1 MKNFII
7 TEDKK
12 KSILGKHYSKQMINE
27 NKFLAK
33 FFTGTA
39 DDIVKNFGNDA
50 AKSLDDVFAKVYS
63 HSRNIV
69 SKAEGAVIKLLSGA
83 EIPIKTLQDAIKLV
97 GQGKLQASEVLKYV
111 PRQLADGSEFRN
123 LMQKAFEKKGVQKVT
138 QSTAQGISKLP
149 LGGVGQSFKEMAS
162 QIGGWLQIKNVVG
175 NMSGW
180 KFHVYADNLDEAA
193 FLYEKLL
200 PIVNK
205 HGAGMK
211 VASSQMLDRL
221 SQSTIQK
228 GKGVTLYLPS
238 SVIEKNAQKEF
249 LSDIQSA
256 IKGYEKSGQISGDR
270 MITNNIGYRYELSK
284 PINAS
289 KGVDM
294 NQYSQL
300 YKSNESGATHN
311 ITGNPDLF

>member
-1 MKNFII
+1 MRKFILS
-7 TEDKK
+7 EQGGL
-12 KSILGKHYSKQMINE
+12 S
-27 NKFLAK
+27 K
-33 FFTGTA
+33 FFGGTV
-39 DDIVKNFGNDA
+39 DDIIRNYGDDA
-50 AKSLDDVFAKVYS
+50 ARTLDDVFAKIYS
-63 HSRNIV
+63 KSSNII
-69 SKAEGAVIKLLSGA
+69 SKAEGTFIVSASGA
-83 EIPIKTLQDAIKLV
+83 EVPITTIQSLIKLV
-97 GQGKLQASEVLKYV
+97 GEGKVQPNEVLSYL
-111 PRQLADGSEFRN
+111 PRRLADGTEFRSV
-123 LMQKAFEKKGVQKVT
+123 LQQAFEKKGVQKIT

-162 QIGGWLQIKNVVG
+162 KIGGWLQVKDVVG

-180 KFHVYADNLDEAA
+180 KFHVYADNLDEAS

-200 PIVNK
+200 PIANK

-256 IKGYEKSGQISGDR
+256 IKGYEKSGQISGDK

-284 PINAS
+284 PIDAS
-289 KGVDM
+289 KGVDID
-294 NQYSQL
+294 QYSQL
-300 YKSNESGATHN
+300 YKSNEQGATHN